1 MAVIDA
7 ELTLYQIIALQN
19 FHYAFG
25 AIVINLLHFI
35 TGSTVRGS
43 NLGLLD

>member
-1 MAVIDA
+1 MAVVDT

-25 AIVINLLHFI
+25 AIVISLLHFI
-35 TGSTVRGS
+35 TGSTVRGG
-43 NLGLLD
+43 NLRLLD